1 MSFWSELAYVQ
12 DSFRKMMKEQKEAER
27 ISPKEYGMMLQRKK
41 RRRKKR
47 GGRE

>member
-1 MSFWSELAYVQ
+1 MNIWSELAYVQ
-12 DSFRKMMKEQKEAER
+12 DSFRKMMKDQKEAER
-27 ISPKEYGMMLQRKK
+27 ISPKEYGMMLQRK